1 MKKFALA
8 ASIASILCLAV
19 SVDTGLA
26 GGSQALNVS
35 SIAFVEPVA
44 AGSAPMSY
52 QEQNMT
58 IGRYCFRCH
67 NDQLLTGGLSLES
80 FDAEHAYE
88 NAEIAEKMIRK
99 LRVGMMPP
107 KEAQQPDAATKH
119 ALAMALET
127 SIDEHAARNPNPGRR
142 TFQRLNRAEYVRAIR
157 DLLGIEID
165 PSTFLP
171 PDTISASFDNIADVQ
186 MPSATVME
194 GYLRAAGHVSRAA
207 IGDPFAGPDSTVYPV
222 PRTQS
227 QKKRVDGA
235 PFGTRGGVAV
245 VHNFPADGKYE
256 FRMLLHG
263 EPTGLLFGRT
273 LLDEQIEVSIDGE
286 RVGILDIDRWLSEM
300 DPTGLTITVGPVDVR
315 AGAQMVAAAFLAQY
329 EGGLSIDDLV
339 TPIDNTLADT
349 QIGVGYGVETLT
361 HLRDLSIVGPFNV
374 TGVSDNPTRR
384 RIFTCRPTSAEE
396 EAPCVES
403 IISRLAAQ
411 AYRWPVDD
419 SDIASLTAFYNQGA
433 VFGGFEGG
441 IGTALQAILTSPY
454 FVFRTE
460 ETPAGVAPGSI
471 YPVNDIAFAS
481 RLSFFIWSTPPD
493 QELID
498 LAARGQLSDPEIIDA
513 QVRRMLADPRA
524 ESLATRFAGLWLRIQ
539 DLDKVDPDAL
549 SFPYYDKILANSM
562 HRETELLFAHL
573 VAEDRNILELLTAD
587 YTFANERLARH
598 YGIPGVTGSEFRRV
612 NYPDDRRRGVLGHG
626 SILTMTS
633 EANRTSPVKRGKW
646 GMEVLLGSPP
656 PAPPPNIPD
665 LEETGQTEN
674 GRFKSVA
681 DQLAE
686 HRANPACSSCHN
698 MIDPLGLSLD
708 NFDVTGAW
716 RIKDRGVP
724 INTEAVMYDGT
735 ELNGPADLTAALLK
749 RSDVIITHFT
759 GSLMSYA
766 MGRRVEYYD
775 MPGVREIIGEA
786 EKDDY
791 RISSFILGI
800 VNSDSFR
807 MARAET
813 TEEMGLGG
821 QQF

>member
-88 NAEIAEKMIRK
+88 DAEIAEKMIRK

-186 MPSATVME
+186 MPSATVIE

-207 IGDPFAGPDSTVYPV
+207 IGDPFAGPDSTVYAV
-222 PRTQS
+222 ARTQS

-273 LLDEQIEVSIDGE
+273 LLEEQIEVSIDGE

-411 AYRWPVDD
+411 FSVVSRVVSERRYRRSSPARTSSFARRRPLRGSPRV
-419 SDIASLTAFYNQGA
+419 ASTRS
-433 VFGGFEGG
+433 
-441 IGTALQAILTSPY
+441 TTSPSPRGCR
-454 FVFRTE
+454 F
-460 ETPAGVAPGSI
+460 
-471 YPVNDIAFAS
+471 
-481 RLSFFIWSTPPD
+481 SF
-493 QELID
+493 
-498 LAARGQLSDPEIIDA
+498 
-513 QVRRMLADPRA
+513 
-524 ESLATRFAGLWLRIQ
+524 
-539 DLDKVDPDAL
+539 
-549 SFPYYDKILANSM
+549 
-562 HRETELLFAHL
+562 
-573 VAEDRNILELLTAD
+573 
-587 YTFANERLARH
+587 
-598 YGIPGVTGSEFRRV
+598 
-612 NYPDDRRRGVLGHG
+612 
-626 SILTMTS
+626 
-633 EANRTSPVKRGKW
+633 
-646 GMEVLLGSPP
+646 
-656 PAPPPNIPD
+656 
-665 LEETGQTEN
+665 
-674 GRFKSVA
+674 
-681 DQLAE
+681 
-686 HRANPACSSCHN
+686 
-698 MIDPLGLSLD
+698 
-708 NFDVTGAW
+708 
-716 RIKDRGVP
+716 
-724 INTEAVMYDGT
+724 
-735 ELNGPADLTAALLK
+735 
-749 RSDVIITHFT
+749 
-759 GSLMSYA
+759 
-766 MGRRVEYYD
+766 
-775 MPGVREIIGEA
+775 GVRLPI
-786 EKDDY
+786 
-791 RISSFILGI
+791 R
-800 VNSDSFR
+800 N
-807 MARAET
+807 
-813 TEEMGLGG
+813 
-821 QQF
+821 